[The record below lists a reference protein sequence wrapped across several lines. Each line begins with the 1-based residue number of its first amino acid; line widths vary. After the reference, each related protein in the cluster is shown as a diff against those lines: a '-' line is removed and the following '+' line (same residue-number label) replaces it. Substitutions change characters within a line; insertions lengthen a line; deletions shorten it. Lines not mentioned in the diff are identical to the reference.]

1 MPSLEKRLT
10 SARKQVE
17 QRRSARPLD
26 DLEAAVAA
34 LPLIRPF
41 TEAMSGEEIDFV
53 LRLKDADATVVRT
66 AEENEVAAL
75 AASVDPLG
83 ALHRETALPL
93 LLTDVIV
100 DPYQLYESR
109 LAGAGGVVLIAAAF
123 SDEDDRD
130 HMADLCAVAASI
142 GLDVIVEV
150 SDEDEI
156 AHSLELLDPDSFLV
170 HNRPEDGGAV
180 DFERTF
186 SLLEEVP
193 AGKFVLSQGGV
204 RERHEVEELERAG
217 VDAVILGPWAA
228 AGDLA
233 ATLRVLRGESR

>member
-1 MPSLEKRLT
+1 MPSLEKRLS
-10 SARKQVE
+10 SARKEVE
-17 QRRSARPLD
+17 QRRSARPLG

-34 LPLIRPF
+34 LPQIRPF

-53 LRLKDADATVVRT
+53 LRLKEAGAALLRT
-66 AEENEVAAL
+66 AEDAEVAGL
-75 AASVDPLG
+75 AAAIHPL
-83 ALHRETALPL
+83 AELSRDTALPL

-100 DPYQLYESR
+100 
-109 LAGAGGVVLIAAAF
+109 AAF
-123 SDEDDRD
+123 SDEDEHE
-130 HMADLCAVAASI
+130 HMVDLASLAGSI

-150 SDEDEI
+150 GDEEEI
-156 AHSLELLDPDSFLV
+156 EQALELLDPDCFLV
-170 HNRPEDGGAV
+170 RNRADDGATV

-204 RERHEVEELERAG
+204 RERDEVEALERAG

-228 AGDLA
+228 MGDLA
-233 ATLRVLRGESR
+233 DTLRVLRGESR

>member
-1 MPSLEKRLT
+1 MPPLEKRLS
-10 SARKQVE
+10 SARQEVE
-17 QRRSARPLD
+17 RRRAARPLG
-26 DLEAAVAA
+26 DLEAAVAD
-34 LPLIRPF
+34 LPQIRPF

-53 LRLKDADATVVRT
+53 LRLKAADASPLRA
-66 AEENEVAAL
+66 AEENEVAGL
-75 AASVDPLG
+75 AASIEPLSG
-83 ALHRETALPL
+83 LSRLTALPL

-123 SDEDDRD
+123 SDEDDHD
-130 HMADLCAVAASI
+130 DMADLYSLAGSI

-150 SDEDEI
+150 SDEEEI
-156 AHSLELLDPDSFLV
+156 EHSLELLDPDSFLV
-170 HNRPEDGGAV
+170 RNRAEDGGVV

-204 RERHEVEELERAG
+204 REREEVEALERAG
-217 VDAVILGPWAA
+217 VDAVILGPWAV

>member
-1 MPSLEKRLT
+1 MPSLEKRLS
-10 SARKQVE
+10 SARKEVE
-17 QRRSARPLD
+17 QRRAARPLGQ
-26 DLEAAVAA
+26 LEAEVAA
-34 LPLIRPF
+34 LPQIRPF

-53 LRLKDADATVVRT
+53 LRLKGADGTVLRT

-75 AASVDPLG
+75 AAAIGPL
-83 ALHRETALPL
+83 AELHRETALPL

-100 DPYQLYESR
+100 DGYQLYEAR

-123 SDEDDRD
+123 GGEEDHD
-130 HMADLCAVAASI
+130 HMADLYAEAGHI

-156 AHSLELLDPDSFLV
+156 AQALELLDPDSFLV
-170 HNRPEDGGAV
+170 RNRPEDGGAV

-204 RERHEVEELERAG
+204 RERDEVEALERAG
-217 VDAVILGPWAA
+217 VDAVILGPWAV

>member
-1 MPSLEKRLT
+1 MPSLEKRLS
-10 SARKQVE
+10 SARREVE
-17 QRRSARPLD
+17 QRRSARPLG

-34 LPLIRPF
+34 LPQIRPF

-53 LRLKDADATVVRT
+53 LRLKGADATALRT
-66 AEENEVAAL
+66 AEDNEVAGL
-75 AASVDPLG
+75 AAAVDPL
-83 ALHRETALPL
+83 AELHRETALPL

-100 DPYQLYESR
+100 DGYQLYEAR

-123 SDEDDRD
+123 SDEDDHD
-130 HMADLCAVAASI
+130 HMADLSSLAGSI

-150 SDEDEI
+150 SDEEEI
-156 AHSLELLDPDSFLV
+156 EQALELLDPDSFLV
-170 HNRPEDGGAV
+170 RNRPEDGGAV

-204 RERHEVEELERAG
+204 REREEAEALERAG

>member
-1 MPSLEKRLT
+1 MPSLEKRLS
-10 SARKQVE
+10 SARKEVE
-17 QRRSARPLD
+17 QRRSARPLGE
-26 DLEAAVAA
+26 LEAAVAA
-34 LPLIRPF
+34 LPQIRPF

-53 LRLKDADATVVRT
+53 LRLKDVDSALLRT
-66 AEENEVAAL
+66 AEDNEVAGL
-75 AASVDPLG
+75 AAAVEQLA

-100 DPYQLYESR
+100 DGYQLYEAR

-123 SDEDDRD
+123 DDDDHD
-130 HMADLCAVAASI
+130 HMADLYSLAGSI

-150 SDEDEI
+150 SDEEQI
-156 AHSLELLDPDSFLV
+156 AGALELLDPDSFLV
-170 HNRPEDGGAV
+170 RNRPEDGGAV

-204 RERHEVEELERAG
+204 RERDEVDALERAG

-233 ATLRVLRGESR
+233 DTLRVLRGESR

>member
-1 MPSLEKRLT
+1 MPSLEKRLS
-10 SARKQVE
+10 SARHEVE
-17 QRRSARPLD
+17 QRRSARPLVE
-26 DLEAAVAA
+26 LEAAVAA
-34 LPLIRPF
+34 LPQIRPF

-53 LRLKDADATVVRT
+53 LRLKDVDSALLRT
-66 AEENEVAAL
+66 AEDNEVAGL
-75 AASVDPLG
+75 AAAVEPLA

-100 DPYQLYESR
+100 DGYQLYEAR

-123 SDEDDRD
+123 DDDDHD
-130 HMADLCAVAASI
+130 HMADLYSLAGSI

-150 SDEDEI
+150 SDEEQI
-156 AHSLELLDPDSFLV
+156 AGALELLDPDSFLV
-170 HNRPEDGGAV
+170 RNRPEDGGAV

-204 RERHEVEELERAG
+204 RERDEVDALERAG

-228 AGDLA
+228 SGDLA
-233 ATLRVLRGESR
+233 DTLRVLRGESR